1 MDWGGILPPSALL
14 HRLTGAA
21 SPQRLYTCSAGT
33 PLPGT
38 SYNICF
44 YVCADRDIVSLL
56 HTGHKILATKYWPQ
70 NTGHK
75 LLATKYWPQNT
86 GNKITGH
93 KILATKYWPQ
103 NTGHKILAVALHCA
117 SLHCDSVCQALTSY
131 WPRGSADWLLAS
143 HWLPPVAG
151 PLPRLLWGGAA
162 LLRQT
167 QHCILLYCT
176 LHSAILPLCH
186 STTLPACLPAALSN
200 NITYNS
206 YTI

>member
-1 MDWGGILPPSALL
+1 MDRGGILPPPALL

-56 HTGHKILATKYWPQ
+56 HTGHKILATKYLQQNTSHKILATNYWLQ
-70 NTGHK
+70 NTGHKILTTK
-75 LLATKYWPQNT
+75 LLATKYLPQN
-86 GNKITGH
+86 TGH

-103 NTGHKILAVALHCA
+103 NTGHKILVVALHCA

-151 PLPRLLWGGAA
+151 PLPRLL
-162 LLRQT
+162 
-167 QHCILLYCT
+167 
-176 LHSAILPLCH
+176 
-186 STTLPACLPAALSN
+186 
-200 NITYNS
+200 
-206 YTI
+206 